1 MIVHV
6 TILSGT
12 CEGESIWGKAHTVD
26 GTEMTVDLGQLFIKD
41 NIDHFHFESTLCSIG
56 GCHIFGVLASSDDNV
71 EFLMVRV
78 FKNWGDYRGATGL
91 AVIELTNYL

>member
-12 CEGESIWGKAHTVD
+12 CEGESVWGKAHTVD
-26 GTEMTVDLGQLFIKD
+26 WTEMTADLSQLLIKD
-41 NIDHFHFESTLCSIG
+41 NIDHFHFESTLCSVC
-56 GCHIFGVLASSDDNV
+56 GCHIFSVLASSDDNV
-71 EFLMVRV
+71 KFLMVRIL
-78 FKNWGDYRGATGL
+78 KNWGDYSGATGL